1 MNTNSCPKTFNK
13 KQSLGAYSIT
23 QIETLQTRKT
33 RQINLFNAIPKTFND
48 AKFVVDGN
56 AFQTF
61 ITHSF
66 ISH

>member
-13 KQSLGAYSIT
+13 NQSLGAYSIT
-23 QIETLQTRKT
+23 QIKTLQTRKT
-33 RQINLFNAIPKTFND
+33 RQINLFNAIPKKTFKD

-61 ITHSF
+61 ITL
-66 ISH
+66 ISDL